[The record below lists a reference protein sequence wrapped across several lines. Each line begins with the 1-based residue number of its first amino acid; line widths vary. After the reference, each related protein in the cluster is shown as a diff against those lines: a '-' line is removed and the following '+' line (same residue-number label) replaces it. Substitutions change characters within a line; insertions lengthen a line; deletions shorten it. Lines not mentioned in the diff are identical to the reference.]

1 VVGPKERES
10 TDVVGAVTRWGLVGL
25 SAMAAL
31 GALLRTIVPG
41 RLNLDRDTLLYLGA
55 AGGMLLLRQV
65 KTFSLGQLKLEMVEK
80 LWEQQQ
86 KQEEKITDITLIL
99 PFLLND
105 KEVRHIQ
112 NLFSGRT
119 KGYQGSGA
127 VREELRRLVS
137 IKLISKKPGRNIG
150 DIRDGI
156 VLDLADYVELTES
169 GRQWADRIQQIQN
182 RDAQPGLPRKAED

>member
-1 VVGPKERES
+1 
-10 TDVVGAVTRWGLVGL
+10 L
-25 SAMAAL
+25 AAL
-31 GALLRTIVPG
+31 GALLRTIAPG
-41 RLNLDRDTLLYLGA
+41 TLNLDRDTLLYLGA

-65 KTFSLGQLKLEMVEK
+65 KTFSLGQLKLEMVEE
-80 LWEQQQ
+80 LWERQQ
-86 KQEEKITDITLIL
+86 KQEEKIADITLIL

-105 KEVRHIQ
+105 KEVRHIR

-127 VREELRRLVS
+127 LREELRRLVS

-150 DIRDGI
+150 DMRDEM
-156 VLDLADYVELTES
+156 VFDLADYVELTEL

-182 RDAQPGLPRKAED
+182 RDAQPEAGQPRKAEA